1 MNRKELLHV
10 KKVLE
15 KITNPSENVTLA
27 LAYVNKDLAV
37 RAAQSDNFKGDYEES
52 PNW

>member
-1 MNRKELLHV
+1 MKREELLHV

-15 KITNPSENVTLA
+15 KITNPSPNVTLA
-27 LAYVNKDLAV
+27 MAYIEKDLAQ
-37 RAAQSDNFKGDYEES
+37 RAAQRDNFKGDYEES